1 MEYLICLVIGLA
13 IGWHASSVFH
23 RWLMATLF
31 EHMGL
36 DKDKLMEI
44 NRKLEA
50 EIAQEEAKETPNS
63 AAAARIEI
71 TIEKDR
77 DVLYAYNKSTQQFL
91 GQSPDSAAIMKLLAD
106 KFQGKGQIVIVEGGE
121 HIVA

>member
-31 EHMGL
+31 QHMGL
-36 DKDKLMEI
+36 DKDKLIEL
-44 NRKLEA
+44 NRKLER
-50 EIAQEEAKETPNS
+50 EILAEEAGTPDGR
-63 AAAARIEI
+63 AAARIEI

-77 DVLYAYNKSTQQFL
+77 DVLYAYNRATQQFL
-91 GQSPDSAAIMKLLAD
+91 FQSPDSSAIMKQLAD
-106 KFQGKGQIVIVEGGE
+106 RFRGQGQIVIVEGGE

>member
-23 RWLMATLF
+23 RWLMASLF
-31 EHMGL
+31 QHMGL
-36 DKDKLMEI
+36 DKDKLIEL
-44 NRKLEA
+44 NQKLEREILA
-50 EIAQEEAKETPNS
+50 EQAGTPQES
-63 AAAARIEI
+63 AAARIEI

-77 DVLYAYNKSTQQFL
+77 DVLYAYNKATQQFL
-91 GQSPDSAAIMKLLAD
+91 FQSPDSSAIMKQLAD
-106 KFQGKGQIVIVEGGE
+106 RFRGQGQIVIVEGGE

>member
-23 RWLMATLF
+23 RWLMASLF
-31 EHMGL
+31 QHMGL
-36 DKDKLMEI
+36 DKDKLIEL
-44 NRKLEA
+44 NQKLER
-50 EIAQEEAKETPNS
+50 EIAAEEAGTPDG

-77 DVLYAYNKSTQQFL
+77 DVLYAYNKATQQFL
-91 GQSPDSAAIMKLLAD
+91 FQSPDSSAIMKQLAD
-106 KFQGKGQIVIVEGGE
+106 RFRGQGQIVIVEGGE

>member
-23 RWLMATLF
+23 RWLMASLF
-31 EHMGL
+31 QHMGL
-36 DKDKLMEI
+36 DKDKLIEL
-44 NRKLEA
+44 NQKLER
-50 EIAQEEAKETPNS
+50 EILAEEAGTPDS
-63 AAAARIEI
+63 RAAARIEI

-77 DVLYAYNKSTQQFL
+77 DVLYAYNKATQQFL
-91 GQSPDSAAIMKLLAD
+91 FQSPDSSAIMKQLAD
-106 KFQGKGQIVIVEGGE
+106 RFRGQGQIVIVEGGE

>member
-23 RWLMATLF
+23 RWLMASLF
-31 EHMGL
+31 QHMGL
-36 DKDKLMEI
+36 DKDKLIEL
-44 NRKLEA
+44 NQKLER
-50 EIAQEEAKETPNS
+50 EILAEEAGTPDGR
-63 AAAARIEI
+63 AAARIEI

-77 DVLYAYNKSTQQFL
+77 DVLYAYNRATQQFL
-91 GQSPDSAAIMKLLAD
+91 FQSPDSSAIMKQLAD
-106 KFQGKGQIVIVEGGE
+106 KFRGQGQIVIVEGGE

>member
-13 IGWHASSVFH
+13 IGWHASSLFH

-50 EIAQEEAKETPNS
+50 EILAEEAGTPNS

-91 GQSPDSAAIMKLLAD
+91 GQSTESAAIMKLLAD
-106 KFQGKGQIVIVEGGE
+106 KFRGKGQIVIVEGGE

>member
-1 MEYLICLVIGLA
+1 
-13 IGWHASSVFH
+13 
-23 RWLMATLF
+23 MATLF

-50 EIAQEEAKETPNS
+50 EILAEEAGTPNS

-91 GQSPDSAAIMKLLAD
+91 GQSTESAAIMKLLAD
-106 KFQGKGQIVIVEGGE
+106 KFRGKGQIVIVEGGE

>member
-31 EHMGL
+31 QHLGL
-36 DKDKLMEI
+36 DKDKLIEL
-44 NRKLEA
+44 NRKLES
-50 EIAQEEAKETPNS
+50 EIAAEEAGIPDS

-77 DVLYAYNKSTQQFL
+77 DVLYAYNKATQQFL
-91 GQSPDSAAIMKLLAD
+91 FQSPDSSAIMKQLAD
-106 KFQGKGQIVIVEGGE
+106 RFRGQGQIVIVEGGE

>member
-31 EHMGL
+31 QHMGL
-36 DKDKLMEI
+36 DKDKLIEL
-44 NRKLEA
+44 NQKLER
-50 EIAQEEAKETPNS
+50 EILAEEAGTPDG

-77 DVLYAYNKSTQQFL
+77 DVLYAYNKATQQFL
-91 GQSPDSAAIMKLLAD
+91 FQSPDSSAIMKQLAD
-106 KFQGKGQIVIVEGGE
+106 KFRGQGQIVIVEGGE

>member
-23 RWLMATLF
+23 RWLMASLF
-31 EHMGL
+31 QHLGL
-36 DKDKLMEI
+36 DKDKLIEL
-44 NRKLEA
+44 NRKLEG
-50 EIAQEEAKETPNS
+50 EILAEEAGIPDVR
-63 AAAARIEI
+63 AAARIEI

-77 DVLYAYNKSTQQFL
+77 DVLYAYNKATQQFL
-91 GQSPDSAAIMKLLAD
+91 FQSPDSSAIMKQLAD
-106 KFQGKGQIVIVEGGE
+106 RFRGQGQIVIVEGGE

>member
-13 IGWHASSVFH
+13 IGWHASSLFH

-50 EIAQEEAKETPNS
+50 EILAEEAGTPDS

-91 GQSPDSAAIMKLLAD
+91 GQSTESAAIMKLLAD
-106 KFQGKGQIVIVEGGE
+106 KFRGKGQIVIVEGGE